1 MNIKTRFAPSPTGH
15 LHIGG
20 ARTALFSWLHARRHG
35 GRFVLRIEDTDR
47 ERSTQEYV
55 DTILEGMRWLEL
67 DHDEGPYYQTQR
79 MERYQ
84 EVLQRLLAE
93 GHAYPCY
100 CSRERLEALREQQL
114 ADKQKPRYD
123 GLCRD
128 RQGSP
133 PPDISPVIRFRNPAQ
148 GQVIVEDLV
157 RGHVEF
163 DNAELDD
170 LILARSDGTP
180 TYNFCVVVDDADMAI
195 THVIRGDD
203 HLTNTPRQINILKAL
218 DVTPPA
224 YAHVPMILGA
234 DGSRLSKRHGAV
246 SVLQYREMG
255 YVPEALVNY
264 LVRLG
269 WSHGD
274 QEIFSR
280 EELIRLFDIG
290 KVNKSAS
297 TFNPDKLL
305 WLNQHYL
312 KTLPAELLAE
322 RLQWQMARL
331 GIDTIKGPALSAVVE
346 AFRERAKTLVEM
358 AEGARIFYQPT
369 ANYDPQ
375 AVAKHLTAEIRS
387 AFELLAQRL
396 AQLPQWQP
404 AELHQAIIA
413 TAEHFGLKL
422 GKIAQPLRVALTGST
437 VSPPIDVTL
446 ALLGRER
453 SLARLQY
460 ALAHLLQQSD
470 KDSVRS

>member
-55 DTILEGMRWLEL
+55 EAILEGMRWLAL
-67 DHDEGPYYQTQR
+67 DYDEGPYYQTQR

-100 CSRERLEALREQQL
+100 CSRERLDALREQQL
-114 ADKQKPRYD
+114 ANKQKPRYD

-128 RQGSP
+128 RQGP
-133 PPDISPVIRFRNPAQ
+133 PPGIAPVVRFRNPAQ
-148 GQVIVEDLV
+148 GQVMVEDLV

-218 DVTPPA
+218 GVTPPV

-255 YVPEALVNY
+255 YMPEALINY

-312 KTLPAELLAE
+312 KTLPAEVVAE
-322 RLQWQMARL
+322 RLQWQMTRL
-331 GIDTIKGPALSAVVE
+331 GINTTQGPLLTAVVE

-358 AEGARIFYQPT
+358 AEGARIFYQ
-369 ANYDPQ
+369 ADVDHDPQ
-375 AVAKHLTAEIRS
+375 AVAKHLTGEIKP
-387 AFELLAQRL
+387 ALEMLAQRL
-396 AQLPQWQP
+396 AQLSQWQP
-404 AELHQAIIA
+404 AELHQAIVA
-413 TAEHFGLKL
+413 TAEHFELKL
-422 GKIAQPLRVALTGST
+422 GKIAQPLRVVLTGST
-437 VSPPIDVTL
+437 ISPPIDVTL

-453 SLARLQY
+453 SLDRLQF
-460 ALAHLLQQSD
+460 ALAHFLQ
-470 KDSVRS
+470 

>member
-55 DTILEGMRWLEL
+55 EAILEGMRWLAL
-67 DHDEGPYYQTQR
+67 DYDEGPYYQTQR

-100 CSRERLEALREQQL
+100 CSRERLDALREQQL
-114 ADKQKPRYD
+114 ANKQKPRYD

-128 RQGSP
+128 RQGP
-133 PPDISPVIRFRNPAQ
+133 PPGIAPVVRFRNPAQ
-148 GQVIVEDLV
+148 GQVVVEDLV

-218 DVTPPA
+218 GVTPPV

-255 YVPEALVNY
+255 YMPEALINY

-312 KTLPAELLAE
+312 KTLPAEVVAE
-322 RLQWQMARL
+322 RLQWQMTRL
-331 GIDTIKGPALSAVVE
+331 GINTTQGPLLTAVVE

-358 AEGARIFYQPT
+358 AEGARIFYQ
-369 ANYDPQ
+369 ADVDHDPQ
-375 AVAKHLTAEIRS
+375 AVAKHLTGEIKP
-387 AFELLAQRL
+387 ALEMLAQRL
-396 AQLPQWQP
+396 AQLSQWRP
-404 AELHQAIIA
+404 AELHQAIVA

-422 GKIAQPLRVALTGST
+422 GKIAQPLRVVLTGST
-437 VSPPIDVTL
+437 ISPPIDVTL

-453 SLARLQY
+453 SLDRLQF
-460 ALAHLLQQSD
+460 ALAHFLQ
-470 KDSVRS
+470 